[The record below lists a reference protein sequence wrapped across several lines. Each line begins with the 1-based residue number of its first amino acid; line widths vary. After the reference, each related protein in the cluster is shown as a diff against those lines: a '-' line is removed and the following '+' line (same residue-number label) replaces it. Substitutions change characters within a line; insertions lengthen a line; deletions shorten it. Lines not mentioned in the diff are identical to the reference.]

1 MKTSSRVVCTLL
13 FTCVFLPFPVWSQV
27 ATTSLRGTLSD
38 VSGALVTGASLTL
51 ARPDT
56 GFTVTMK
63 SNSAGAY
70 IFQQLDPGT
79 YQLTADASGFAA
91 QTVQVQLLVDQPATL
106 NLTMNVAKSE
116 TTIAV
121 QAQTTLNTTDASI
134 GNAVGNELVEAL
146 PSEGRNVPDLLSL
159 QPGVLYLSHNVDQ
172 DEDGRSGS
180 VAGARSDQGNLT
192 LDGLDNNDQ
201 TEGYAFTGVL
211 RSTLDSVDEFRVTT
225 VDAGADSGRSSGA
238 QINVITKSGTNTF
251 HGSLYEY
258 NRNTV
263 AVANNWFNK
272 EAQIAAGEPN
282 KPGEL
287 IRNTFGG
294 ALGGPI
300 KKDKLFF
307 FANYEA
313 QRTAENQQAI
323 LQVPTQSF
331 RTGNI
336 IYPSAAGSVVTLNPT
351 QFASMDPLCHGLG
364 TCPLGPGANPAVLQL
379 MNTYPLPNG
388 SLAGDGFNTASF
400 TWSAPNPLNLGT
412 YVARIDYSL
421 SDKHRLF
428 ARGNLQNDHES
439 LPPQF
444 PGQPPSSVY
453 TNNSKGI
460 AFGEIWSIRPNLINN
475 FRYGYIRQGYA
486 SRGIGNGAYVTF
498 VTLSNPVAET
508 RSTITDVPM
517 HNFVDDLSWTKG
529 KHSVQFGVNYR
540 LIHDQV
546 STDAYSYNTAE
557 SYIGES
563 HDDIANTG

>member
-1 MKTSSRVVCTLL
+1 MKTSSRVVCAFLIT
-13 FTCVFLPFPVWSQV
+13 FVFLSLRVWSQV

-51 ARPDT
+51 TRPDT

-134 GNAVGNELVEAL
+134 GNAVGNELVQAL

-192 LDGLDNNDQ
+192 LDGVDNNDQ

-238 QINVITKSGTNTF
+238 QINVITRGGTNTF

-272 EAQIAAGEPN
+272 EAQIAAGAPN

-331 RTGNI
+331 RNGNI

-351 QFASMDPLCHGLG
+351 QFASMDPYCHGLG

-379 MNTYPLPNG
+379 MNSYPLPNG
-388 SLAGDGFNTASF
+388 SLD
-400 TWSAPNPLNLGT
+400 
-412 YVARIDYSL
+412 R
-421 SDKHRLF
+421 K
-428 ARGNLQNDHES
+428 
-439 LPPQF
+439 
-444 PGQPPSSVY
+444 SV
-453 TNNSKGI
+453 
-460 AFGEIWSIRPNLINN
+460 
-475 FRYGYIRQGYA
+475 
-486 SRGIGNGAYVTF
+486 V
-498 VTLSNPVAET
+498 
-508 RSTITDVPM
+508 
-517 HNFVDDLSWTKG
+517 
-529 KHSVQFGVNYR
+529 
-540 LIHDQV
+540 
-546 STDAYSYNTAE
+546 
-557 SYIGES
+557 
-563 HDDIANTG
+563 